1 MKETSVSPRGFDAR
15 CQSYDVKDASV
26 PVLTGTMPAW
36 TGDECGLGRPSFV
49 SCFLSAFQV
58 RMSANVV

>member
-1 MKETSVSPRGFDAR
+1 MLA
-15 CQSYDVKDASV
+15 CQSQDVEDATL

-58 RMSANVV
+58 GMGANVV